1 MKVSVIV
8 PVYNVEKY
16 LDKCLTSIAKQN
28 FDGYEVLVIID
39 GTEDGSEEIAR
50 RYEKEFP
57 EKLRVIVQ
65 ENKGLGGARN
75 TGICKARG
83 EYLAFVDSDDMI
95 HPDFLKDTYTKA
107 KEEAADIVV
116 SDIEYVD
123 EQGNSLKCEPAR
135 PGNSDYIQ
143 FDKKSKILMWPG
155 AWNKIYKRELF
166 TKEHIF
172 YPERLW
178 YEDLATTPKV
188 ILNAGNI
195 AYIPK
200 AYYYYV
206 QREGSIMS
214 SRNIARN
221 KEIITS
227 FEMITDFFKEHGA
240 YQEYKTELEFL
251 AIYHILYTAAVRI
264 NKVDFSSE
272 IQNELVDYVQERFP
286 EYKKN
291 FYLNVL
297 MSTKE
302 KIVIQLLSKKCF
314 KTLNRMFCL
323 VEKMKK

>member
-16 LDKCLTSIAKQN
+16 LEKCLISIANQR
-28 FDGYEVLVIID
+28 FEEYEVLVVID

-50 RYEKEFP
+50 RYEKKFP
-57 EKLRVIVQ
+57 EIFRVIVQ

-75 TGICKARG
+75 TGICEAKG

-95 HPDFLKDTYTKA
+95 HPDFLKDTYAKA

-123 EQGNSLKCEPAR
+123 EDGKSLRCEPAK
-135 PGNSDYIQ
+135 PGNSDVIQ
-143 FDKKSKILMWPG
+143 LDKTSKILMWPG
-155 AWNKIYKRELF
+155 AWNKIYKRDLF
-166 TKEHIF
+166 VKDQIF

-178 YEDLATTPKV
+178 YEDLATTPMV
-188 ILNAGNI
+188 ILNAKRI

-214 SRNIARN
+214 SKNIARN
-221 KEIITS
+221 KEIITA
-227 FEMITDFFKEHGA
+227 FERIADFFEEHGA
-240 YQEYKTELEFL
+240 YQEYKMELEFL

-264 NKVDFSSE
+264 NKVDASSK
-272 IQNELVDYVQERFP
+272 IQEEQVDYVQQRFP
-286 EYKKN
+286 GYTKN
-291 FYLNVL
+291 VYLKAL
-297 MSTKE
+297 MSKKE
-302 KIVIQLLSKKCF
+302 KIVIHLLSKKNF
-314 KTLNRMFCL
+314 KTLNRMFRL
-323 VEKMKK
+323 VEKMK